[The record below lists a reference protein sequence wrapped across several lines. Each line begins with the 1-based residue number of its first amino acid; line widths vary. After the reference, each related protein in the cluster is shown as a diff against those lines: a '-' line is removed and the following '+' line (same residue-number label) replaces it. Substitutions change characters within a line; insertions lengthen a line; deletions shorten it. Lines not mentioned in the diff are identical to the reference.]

1 MEPTSSSNETLALSQ
16 RFVAVSH
23 HYDAFNHEE
32 LNLLKIILI
41 LAMSISFADL
51 ALAETIDVSVFK
63 ARRDALMDSL
73 DGGVAVMFGVSG
85 SDAIVK
91 SGFTQESNFY
101 YLTGISEPGAALI
114 LAPDEHRYKEI
125 LYLQPRD
132 PEIENWD
139 GRREPLGDALEEAT
153 GFEEVART
161 TALPSQLTAMLQR
174 SKKAVFLGPV
184 VSANA
189 DVPPALAILREAQER
204 VPGSS
209 LENKADL
216 IPEMRRIKDDLEITQ
231 IRKAV
236 DITGKGIVAAMKSVE
251 PGMKEFQ
258 LQSILEHVYEMEGA
272 QFLGFSTI
280 LAAGSNSTVLHY
292 GDNNQTIREDG
303 LVLIDTGAAWQ
314 HYSADVTRTF
324 PVSGKFSPREKEL
337 YELVLKAADTAI
349 QNVRVGADHYN
360 ELHLA
365 AKGVLEEAGYAKYF
379 IHGIGHFVGLDVHDA
394 GNYALPLKE
403 GVVLTIEPG
412 IYIPEE
418 GIGIRIEDVVLVT
431 KDGPEVLSR
440 QIPRTVQEI
449 EDAMRTKDGL
459 Q

>member
-1 MEPTSSSNETLALSQ
+1 MLLSYLGVTPRGIRYLPKDVTLKTTIQLIAVGLVLSIPVQ
-16 RFVAVSH
+16 
-23 HYDAFNHEE
+23 
-32 LNLLKIILI
+32 
-41 LAMSISFADL
+41 AD
-51 ALAETIDVSVFK
+51 EIDVDVFK
-63 ARRDALMDSL
+63 ARREALMESL
-73 DGGVAVMFGVSG
+73 DGGVAVLFGASG

-91 SGFTQESNFY
+91 GGFVQDSDFY
-101 YLTGISEPGAALI
+101 YLTGISEPGAALV
-114 LAPDEHRYKEI
+114 LAPGEHRYKEI
-125 LYLQPRD
+125 LYLEPRN
-132 PEIENWD
+132 PEVEDWD

-161 TALPSQLTAMLQR
+161 TALPSHLTAMLQR
-174 SKKAVFLGPV
+174 SNKAVFLGPV
-184 VSANA
+184 VSASA
-189 DVPPALAILREAQER
+189 DIPKALALLRDAQAR

-216 IPEMRRIKDDLEITQ
+216 IPEMRRIKDKLEIAQ

-236 DITGKGIVAAMKSVE
+236 DVTGNGIKAAMKSVE
-251 PGMKEFQ
+251 PGMREFQ
-258 LQSILEHVYEMEGA
+258 LQSIVEHVYEMEGA

-280 LAAGSNSTVLHY
+280 LAAGPNATVLHY
-292 GDNNQTIREDG
+292 GKNDQAIGENG
-303 LVLIDTGAAWQ
+303 LILIDTGAAWQ

-324 PVSGKFSPREKEL
+324 PVSGKFSPREKEV

-349 QNVRVGADHYN
+349 DNVLVGADHYN
-360 ELHLA
+360 DLHLV
-365 AKGVLEEAGYAKYF
+365 AKGVLEEAGYAEYF

-394 GNYALPLKE
+394 GDYTLPLEE

-431 KDGPEVLSR
+431 KDGPVVLSR
-440 QIPRTVQEI
+440 HIPRTVQEI
-449 EDAMRTKDGL
+449 ENAMRKEVEM

>member
-1 MEPTSSSNETLALSQ
+1 MKSTLLLIVVGSILSDIVQ
-16 RFVAVSH
+16 ADEI
-23 HYDAFNHEE
+23 DA
-32 LNLLKIILI
+32 
-41 LAMSISFADL
+41 D
-51 ALAETIDVSVFK
+51 VFK
-63 ARRDALMDSL
+63 ARREALMESL
-73 DGGVAVMFGVSG
+73 DGGVAVLFGASG

-91 SGFTQESNFY
+91 GGFVQDSDFY

-114 LAPDEHRYKEI
+114 LAPGEHRYKEV
-125 LYLQPRD
+125 LYLEPRN
-132 PEIENWD
+132 PEVENWD

-161 TALPSQLTAMLQR
+161 TALPSHLTAMLQR
-174 SKKAVFLGPV
+174 SNKAVFLGPV
-184 VSANA
+184 VSAST
-189 DVPPALAILREAQER
+189 DIPEALALLRDAQER

-216 IPEMRRIKDDLEITQ
+216 IPEMRRIKDELEIEQ

-236 DITGKGIVAAMKSVE
+236 DVTGNGIVAAMKSVE
-251 PGMKEFQ
+251 PGMREFQ
-258 LQSILEHVYEMEGA
+258 LQSIVEHVYEMEGA

-280 LAAGSNSTVLHY
+280 LAAGANATVLHY
-292 GDNNQTIREDG
+292 GKNDQTIAENG

-324 PVSGKFSPREKEL
+324 PVSGKFSPREREI
-337 YELVLKAADTAI
+337 YEIVLKAADTVI
-349 QNVRVGADHYN
+349 DNVRVGADHHTD
-360 ELHLA
+360 LHLV
-365 AKGVLEEAGYAKYF
+365 AKSVLEEAGYAEYF

-394 GNYALPLKE
+394 GDYRKPLEE

-418 GIGIRIEDVVLVT
+418 GIGVRIEDVVLVT
-431 KDGPEVLSR
+431 KNGPEVLSR
-440 QIPRTVQEI
+440 HIPRTVQEI
-449 EDAMRTKDGL
+449 ESAMRNEAEM